1 MNDFVADE
9 PELIGYREHEDG
21 PGKIDRDTEFTVDVW
36 DPGISPGAILRI
48 AIDKQPIAFCEV
60 KSVDSGAK
68 KVVVTPDTTLPGIGG
83 QELKYWKP
91 IPSPATVVPAIEFPT
106 SGGGTV
112 EASVLEKTRLY
123 FPVPP
128 GQTLKPSPQRA
139 SAFGVTGGHPAV
151 VALAERWT
159 SPPPSLT
166 NPTPFI
172 IDGVIG
178 NWRHQLG
185 NTASNPALSWEYW
198 NGKGWWSL
206 EILDGTERLASTGF
220 VTFTVPS
227 DIAESDWS
235 GKTNFWIRSR
245 LVGGDYG
252 REEVKVTTT
261 PVGNTGQTVQI
272 VERSTDN
279 IRAPQ
284 VLDLR
289 VSYSID
295 NPVFPKFV
303 LAEDSGTIRDQSD
316 ANRTGGAIV
325 EAFVPLAVMLGRLSG
340 TAASAGQP
348 EDCPPEC
355 DCGTQNATTTV
366 TQTATA
372 TVAQTVTAPSVATV
386 PGASGRA
393 LFLGLNATLSGAPVN
408 VLLLVEENDHTAFA
422 PIKVEALVAD
432 RFVPIVADDATR
444 ALGES
449 GVLTMT
455 FAVPPTPRE
464 LFGRTLTWLRLVPN
478 AATDAWKPTLRG
490 AYLNAAWASSQETL
504 TRELLG
510 SSDRAPSL
518 TVQLAR
524 PPVLHNTLELRVKEP
539 LGEEERKALLDL
551 DPQAVL
557 SAVSGLPG
565 DWVLWTQVVDPG
577 DEAATAPEVLSR

>member
-1 MNDFVADE
+1 M
-9 PELIGYREHEDG
+9 
-21 PGKIDRDTEFTVDVW
+21 
-36 DPGISPGAILRI
+36 RI

-206 EILDGTERLASTGF
+206 EILDGTEHLASTGF
-220 VTFTVPS
+220 VTFTVPP

-316 ANRTGGAIV
+316 ANRTGARWSR
-325 EAFVPLAVMLGRLSG
+325 RLSRSLSCWG
-340 TAASAGQP
+340 
-348 EDCPPEC
+348 DCPGRPRRP
-355 DCGTQNATTTV
+355 GNPRTV
-366 TQTATA
+366 H
-372 TVAQTVTAPSVATV
+372 PSVIA
-386 PGASGRA
+386 G
-393 LFLGLNATLSGAPVN
+393 
-408 VLLLVEENDHTAFA
+408 
-422 PIKVEALVAD
+422 
-432 RFVPIVADDATR
+432 
-444 ALGES
+444 
-449 GVLTMT
+449 
-455 FAVPPTPRE
+455 PRP
-464 LFGRTLTWLRLVPN
+464 R
-478 AATDAWKPTLRG
+478 
-490 AYLNAAWASSQETL
+490 Q
-504 TRELLG
+504 
-510 SSDRAPSL
+510 
-518 TVQLAR
+518 R
-524 PPVLHNTLELRVKEP
+524 P
-539 LGEEERKALLDL
+539 
-551 DPQAVL
+551 
-557 SAVSGLPG
+557 
-565 DWVLWTQVVDPG
+565 
-577 DEAATAPEVLSR
+577 